1 MSAFFL
7 QIKRSIALNKEK
19 KKKGEKVKLEIT
31 KNNQVNKVQQQN
43 QESFDL
49 ETKRKIQESLQEIY
63 NKQQQQDANSS
74 KRGKFIKLV
83 YDSEHKRLSFTGRF
97 NKEQVPSKDFIT
109 NEVIQGKFSER
120 YSFECYDITDSN
132 HPSEI
137 STWERGP
144 KDAKTILYW
153 LSNDKNVLDVIRHGL
168 PGNKTTTYDIHPATI
183 D

>member
-1 MSAFFL
+1 METIRNY
-7 QIKRSIALNKEK
+7 QE
-19 KKKGEKVKLEIT
+19 
-31 KNNQVNKVQQQN
+31 NKVQQQ
-43 QESFDL
+43 EPFDS

-63 NKQQQQDANSS
+63 NKQQQVTKSS
-74 KRGKFIKLV
+74 GVRKGSFIKIV
-83 YDSEHKRLSFTGRF
+83 YDGEHKRLSLTGQF
-97 NKEQVPSKDFIT
+97 QKEQVPYKDFIT
-109 NEVIQGKFSER
+109 NQVIEGRFSER
-120 YSFECYDITDSN
+120 YFFECYDITDPN

-168 PGNKTTTYDIHPATI
+168 PGSKTTTYDIHPPLI